1 MVLTILVN
9 EIILNQLR
17 LLPSQYSSSTGC
29 ARPIDFHE
37 NGPAKSEILRR
48 PMNGDELSG
57 RYSICWECP
66 HLRGVAADGVLADA
80 AVVGVTI
87 GENVTAA
94 NTGDAEEVCSC
105 TQGGADAGIGE
116 EIGIV

>member
-1 MVLTILVN
+1 M
-9 EIILNQLR
+9 E
-17 LLPSQYSSSTGC
+17 LPSQRLASTGS
-29 ARPIDFHE
+29 ARSIDFHE
-37 NGPAKSEILRR
+37 KGPAKSEILRR

-57 RYSICWECP
+57 GRSICWERP
-66 HLRGVAADGVLADA
+66 QLWGVAADGVLADA

-94 NTGDAEEVCSC
+94 NAGDAEEVGSC